1 MPRENYTCQYC
12 GVIKLH
18 FFQLTRHLKNYHENG
33 PNFVVQC
40 NVDGCKSRYRRVDSY
55 KKHVLRQ
62 HKSVVQNDDS
72 ESVSFEPVTDGA
84 EMADLSQSPH
94 IAVEQCDAA
103 QVESNECGC
112 QTVRELFDNVSAHVS
127 NFILSVREQHLLPS
141 VVHERI
147 TSSMHNLVASALTD
161 YASVMNN
168 VMQNSEGSQDM
179 HMLEVL
185 NIQPHLENFG
195 EQFKSEYHLLR
206 YLKQKGQ
213 IIMPSTFSVDV
224 GTGKL
229 SFQYVSLL
237 KVLQKFLSLDAVYS
251 HFHSRQQPVTASDV
265 LTDYCDGDAFHSDDF
280 FTANPSALRIHMY
293 ADEFE
298 PCNPIGSDRG
308 KHKITAFYY
317 TIGNLHPKYR
327 SQLKFIFLAILADY
341 KIIQMKGN
349 DYGVILEPLIKD
361 LRILQETGIMVNVGG
376 VLQNVKGK
384 LVTVSADNLT
394 AHDIAGFQRHFNS
407 GRICRSCFVDR
418 ADIACKYVECDVQ
431 MRTAEAHSYHLD
443 GVAVNPKNASVYG
456 VAKQCALA
464 ELQVDRNIFGMFP
477 HDIMHDVLE
486 GVIPVTV
493 RLVLLRYLNG
503 DPSQRHHVTLSDL
516 NSAIDS
522 CHLTCASNRP
532 NHLTATA
539 VNTHLSGSASHKLEL
554 FLMLPRILA
563 PFVDV
568 STTDDVWSVYL
579 LLREICHILF
589 APAVERDHLG
599 HLQDLI
605 ATFLSTF
612 VKVFGVDTFLPKFH
626 YMLHYPRQIALLGPL
641 KNLWCMRFEGKHQ
654 YFKKVAVM
662 ANNSKN
668 FCYTLA
674 KRHQMRQCWEMSAD
688 DILECKEPGCKS
700 KTYAFDVLGCDLRDI
715 VSDILNVTVAGC
727 EQIASVNFMFYDGM
741 KIAINKTYVVD
752 VAEEEEVPVFCVVK
766 FILCVRESWLLCI
779 RLVIP
784 NFFEQKY
791 HAFCVQMCDGWY
803 VIRPNQLLDSNPV
816 DFFDIDGQSYVSLR
830 YAILKH

>member
-1 MPRENYTCQYC
+1 MPKENYVCQYC

-18 FFQLTRHLKNYHENG
+18 FFQLTRHLKNYHENA

-40 NVDGCKSRYRRVDSY
+40 NADGCKSRYRRVDSFT
-55 KKHVLRQ
+55 KHVSRQ
-62 HKSVVQNDDS
+62 HKSLFQNDES
-72 ESVSFEPVTDGA
+72 ENVSFEPGNGGA
-84 EMADLSQSPH
+84 ELADFSENTH
-94 IAVEQCDAA
+94 IAVEQRDAA
-103 QVESNECGC
+103 DVVSNESGC
-112 QTVRELFDNVSAHVS
+112 RTIRELFDNVSSHAS
-127 NFILSVREQHLLPS
+127 KFILSVREQHLLPS

-147 TSSMHNLVASALTD
+147 TSSMHSLVASALTD
-161 YASVMNN
+161 YASVVKN
-168 VMQNSEGSQDM
+168 VMQNSEGSEDLDM
-179 HMLEVL
+179 LDIL

-206 YLKQKGQ
+206 YLKQTGQ
-213 IIMPSTFSVDV
+213 IVMPSTFSVDA
-224 GTGKL
+224 GKHT
-229 SFQYVSLL
+229 FQYVSLL
-237 KVLQKFLSLDAVYS
+237 KVLQKFLSLDVVYS
-251 HFHSRQQPVTASDV
+251 HILGRQQPVVANDV

-280 FTANPSALRIHMY
+280 FTANPGALRIHMY

-317 TIGNLHPKYR
+317 TVGNLHPKYR
-327 SQLKFIFLAILADY
+327 SQLKFIFLAILVDY
-341 KIIQMKGN
+341 EIIRMKGN
-349 DYGVILEPLIKD
+349 DYGVILEPLIND
-361 LRILQETGIMVNVGG
+361 LRILQETGIIVNVGG

-384 LVTVSADNLT
+384 LVTVSGDNLT
-394 AHDIAGFQRHFNS
+394 AHDLAGFQRHFNS
-407 GRICRSCFVDR
+407 GRICRSCFVDH
-418 ADIACKYVECDVQ
+418 ADIACKYVEDDVQ

-443 GVAVNPKNASVYG
+443 GVAANPKNASVYG
-456 VAKQCALA
+456 VVKQCAFA
-464 ELQVDRNIFGMFP
+464 ELQVDSNIFGLFP

-503 DPSQRHHVTLSDL
+503 DPSQRQHVTLSDL

-522 CHLTCASNRP
+522 CDLTCASNRP

-568 STTDDVWSVYL
+568 SVIDDVWSVYL
-579 LLREICHILF
+579 LLREICDILF
-589 APAVERDHLG
+589 APAVERDQLG
-599 HLQDLI
+599 HLQHLI
-605 ATFLSTF
+605 ATFLGTF
-612 VKVFGVDTFLPKFH
+612 VQVFGVDKFLPKFH
-626 YMLHYPRQIALLGPL
+626 YMMHYPRQIALFGPL

-654 YFKKVAVM
+654 YFKKVAVV

-674 KRHQMRQCWEMSAD
+674 KRHQLRMCWEMSAD
-688 DILECKEPGCKS
+688 DIFECKENGCRS
-700 KTYAFDVLGCDLRDI
+700 RTYAFDVLGCDIRDI
-715 VSDILNVTVAGC
+715 VTDILNVPVTGS

-741 KIAINKTYVVD
+741 KIALNKVYVVD
-752 VAEEEEVPVFCVVK
+752 VAEEEQVPVFCVVK
-766 FILCVRESWLLCI
+766 FIICVRESWLLCI
-779 RLVIP
+779 RLLIP

-791 HAFCVQMCDGWY
+791 HAFCVQMCDGWH

-816 DFFDIDGQSYVSLR
+816 DFFDIDGQSYANMR